1 MNTTNGK
8 SKNSLD
14 NEENVQNSLLNIAGL
29 VAKIKAASSKTALA
43 SQRQEILAFDIE
55 EQVNG
60 IENMLMKVQKSSS
73 ELTNE
78 TCKLT
83 EMNGELKRMISKFG
97 NGS

>member
-14 NEENVQNSLLNIAGL
+14 NEGNVQNSLLNIAGL

>member
-8 SKNSLD
+8 SKNSLN

-60 IENMLMKVQKSSS
+60 IENMLMKVKKSSS